1 MKKLFLFMAMA
12 LVSFGTFAK
21 TMVVLGDSYSAH
33 RDVIPQGYA
42 SYYPVFYSST
52 GVQTVDQMWYSL
64 VANKM
69 KYTLGS
75 INAWSGSTICNT
87 GYGGQ
92 DFSNQS
98 FISRIDK
105 LGKADVILILG
116 GTNDAWANSPIGNY
130 KYASWTKEDL
140 ATFRPAMAYLL
151 DGLRK
156 KYPSA
161 GIFFILN
168 NELKDAINESV
179 KTVCKEYKVPVVEL
193 KDIEK
198 EAGHPTLT
206 GMKQI
211 ADQVVKV
218 VKRHK

>member
-1 MKKLFLFMAMA
+1 MKKLFLFMTMA
-12 LVSFGTFAK
+12 LLSFGAFAK

-52 GVQTVDQMWYSL
+52 GVQSVDQMWYSL

-75 INAWSGSTICNT
+75 VNAWSGSTICNT

-98 FISRIDK
+98 FISRINK
-105 LGKADVILILG
+105 LGTADVIFILG
-116 GTNDAWANSPIGNY
+116 GTNDAWANSPIGKY
-130 KYASWTKEDL
+130 KYASWTNEDL
-140 ATFRPAMAYLL
+140 ATFRPAMAFLL
-151 DGLRK
+151 DGLQK
-156 KYPSA
+156 KYPQA
-161 GIFFILN
+161 KIFFILN
-168 NELKDAINESV
+168 NDLKEEIDESV
-179 KTVCKEYKVPVVEL
+179 KTVCKEYKVPVIEL

-198 EAGHPTLT
+198 EAAHPTLT

-218 VKRHK
+218 VKRH